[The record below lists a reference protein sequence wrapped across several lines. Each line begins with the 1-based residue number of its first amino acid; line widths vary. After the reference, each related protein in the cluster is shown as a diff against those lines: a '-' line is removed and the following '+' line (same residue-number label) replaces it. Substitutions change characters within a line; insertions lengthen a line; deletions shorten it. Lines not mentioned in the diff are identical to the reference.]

1 MGIKRFFGIFNKFLI
16 FTQLSFSHLIF
27 SPVIMDHLLNIVDQG
42 IKLVVTELQNALLI
56 DVIPTPFLITVA
68 LPILIIIPAPCF
80 LGIGDPF
87 PPFYRPFLSML
98 IPTSVICYKSTNDQM
113 HIYHFKVRVFL
124 IISAIETR
132 IIDCCFRPRFHVGPH
147 NLYERLQTPQIL
159 GTTMARKAYPTFII
173 HPHLQEHKIFQQLIE
188 D

>member
-1 MGIKRFFGIFNKFLI
+1 MGIKRFFEIFNKLLV
-16 FTQLSFSHLIF
+16 FTQLSFCHIIFF
-27 SPVIMDHLLNIVDQG
+27 SPYSMDHVFNIVNQH
-42 IKLVVTELQNALLI
+42 IKLVISLTI
-56 DVIPTPFLITVA
+56 ITVA
-68 LPILIIIPAPCF
+68 FFPILITIF
-80 LGIGDPF
+80 LAVGPLLMIGDPF
-87 PPFYRPFLSML
+87 PPFVRPFLSVL
-98 IPTSVICYKSTNDQM
+98 IPTSVIWYKSMNDQM